1 MKTLET
7 TLSQLKERHR
17 KLTDIDLR
25 TVNRSD
31 KEHIC
36 MHLKTLEVHIDLIEL
51 KLDLIRRGVIN

>member
-1 MKTLET
+1 MRTLET
-7 TLSQLKERHR
+7 VLNQLKERHR

-36 MHLKTLEVHIDLIEL
+36 MSLETLEIHIDLIEL
-51 KLDLIRRGVIN
+51 KLDLIRRGVID